1 MSLVAQIV
9 FTTILGFAALIV
21 LIVAVANDS
30 ERAAWIA
37 FGLAIVAHASFL
49 DARMRWREAH
59 QYNATVRQIR

>member
-9 FTTILGFAALIV
+9 FTTVVAFAAVIV

-30 ERAAWIA
+30 DRLAWIA
-37 FGLAIVAHASFL
+37 FALGIVAHASFL